1 MSTNNAQNCHILNRL
16 ESVRG
21 AVLML
26 VNAGMTVTFVQ
37 IEGAIPRID
46 LLRAPGRRHSLPI
59 SGARSC
65 TRLDE
70 NGCRITEESA
80 SINGCEIRWRKFQ

>member
-1 MSTNNAQNCHILNRL
+1 MAATNAQNNHILDRL

-21 AVLML
+21 AVTML

-37 IEGAIPRID
+37 IEGAVPRID
-46 LLRAPGRRHSLPI
+46 LLKAPGRHRLPI

-70 NGCRITEESA
+70 HGCRVTEESA
-80 SINGCEIRWRKFQ
+80 SMNGCEIRWRKFQ